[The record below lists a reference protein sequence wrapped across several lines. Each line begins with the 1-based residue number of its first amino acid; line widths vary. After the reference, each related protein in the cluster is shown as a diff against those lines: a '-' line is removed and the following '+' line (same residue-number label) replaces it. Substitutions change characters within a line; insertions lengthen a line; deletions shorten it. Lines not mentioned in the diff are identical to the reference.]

1 MSGPSRRSAG
11 VPPVEALPPEA
22 LLEAYPGPMR
32 DVAQAFRAVVRRAMP
47 DAIERVRVGWRIIG
61 YDVPFG
67 RRTAYFC
74 WIMTE
79 PVHVHLGFTY
89 GVLMRDPDGL
99 LEGDIARAR
108 WVTRRPGEAI
118 DATRLEWLVRE
129 AARVATLSPAER
141 LAAALDRD
149 LGRRDATPE
158 QESAG

>member
-1 MSGPSRRSAG
+1 MTRFAASGARRPAPD
-11 VPPVEALPPEA
+11 VFPPEA
-22 LLEAYPGPMR
+22 LLEGYPPPMR
-32 DVAQAFRAVVRRAMP
+32 DIAQVFRAIVHRAVP

-99 LEGDIARAR
+99 LEGNIVRAR
-108 WVTRRPGEAI
+108 WITRRPGEDI
-118 DATRLEWLVRE
+118 DAPRLEWLVRE
-129 AARVATLSPAER
+129 SARVATLSPAER
-141 LAAALDRD
+141 HAVSLGHD
-149 LGRRDATPE
+149 LGRDPGEEREP
-158 QESAG
+158 GR

>member
-1 MSGPSRRSAG
+1 MD
-11 VPPVEALPPEA
+11 VFPPEA
-22 LLEAYPGPMR
+22 LLESYPPPMR
-32 DVAQAFRAVVRRAMP
+32 DIAQAFRAIVRTAMP

-89 GVLMRDPDGL
+89 GVLMRDPDAL

-108 WVTRRPGEAI
+108 WITRRPGEAI
-118 DATRLEWLVRE
+118 DGARLEWLVRE

-141 LAAALDRD
+141 AAAAVDRD
-149 LGRRDATPE
+149 LGRDDLGRREETRGR
-158 QESAG
+158 ESGR

>member
-1 MSGPSRRSAG
+1 MARLTAG
-11 VPPVEALPPEA
+11 GAAKPATEVFPPEA

-32 DVAQAFRAVVRRAMP
+32 DIAQAFRAIVRTAMP

-108 WVTRRPGEAI
+108 WITRRPGEDIEA
-118 DATRLEWLVRE
+118 AGLEWLVRE

-141 LAAALDRD
+141 LAATLDLD
-149 LGRRDATPE
+149 LGRREAARARE
-158 QESAG
+158 AGR

>member
-1 MSGPSRRSAG
+1 MPRSTAAG
-11 VPPVEALPPEA
+11 TGRPATVAFPPEA

-32 DVAQAFRAVVRRAMP
+32 DIAQAFRVVVRSAVP

-61 YDVPFG
+61 YDVPVG

-99 LEGDIARAR
+99 LEGDIPRAR
-108 WVTRRPGEAI
+108 WVTRLPGEDI
-118 DATRLEWLVRE
+118 DAPRLEWLVRE

-141 LAAALDRD
+141 LAATVDRD
-149 LGRRDATPE
+149 LGPGEATRRQA
-158 QESAG
+158 SGR